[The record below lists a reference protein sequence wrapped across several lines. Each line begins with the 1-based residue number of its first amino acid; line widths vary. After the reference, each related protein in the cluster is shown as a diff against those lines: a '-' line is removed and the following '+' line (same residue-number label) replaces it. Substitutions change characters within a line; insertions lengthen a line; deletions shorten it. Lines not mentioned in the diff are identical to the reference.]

1 MSRTLLLSSPT
12 TRWLDAWRSLM
23 TRIGQLAEH
32 AHRFVES
39 TSVMGSD
46 FHGLSNKM
54 FIPQLQQVHN
64 ELKAFLQS
72 YGTKI
77 PSEART
83 RLEYLLETGFEF
95 YRSPSGPP
103 GMIALATSL
112 SIIRTEVDPFM
123 HDTDLPMV
131 HIAERAF
138 LHLQRLI
145 VADADVRA
153 KWQRAFA
160 AGEVECEKLGGV
172 QLLHHGIYAVK
183 SNAAG
188 ERTDLVLGTRFALT
202 PKIQRSVDAMAL
214 TEWKLV
220 RGPARLDAAVE
231 DARGQATRYATGS
244 LAGFEISS
252 VRFLVT
258 VSEDMLDEKQD
269 ETIGAAAYRHV
280 NIAVNP
286 TTPSRS

>member
-1 MSRTLLLSSPT
+1 MARTLLLSSPST
-12 TRWLDAWRSLM
+12 PWLDAWHSLA

-32 AHRFVES
+32 SHRFVES

-46 FHGLSNKM
+46 HHGLSNKM
-54 FIPQLQQVHN
+54 FIPQLQQIHN
-64 ELKAFLQS
+64 ELRAFLHAH
-72 YGTKI
+72 GAKI

-83 RLEYLLETGFEF
+83 RLQYLLENGFEF
-95 YRSPSGPP
+95 YRDPSGPP

-131 HIAERAF
+131 HVAERAF

-145 VADADVRA
+145 VADVDARA
-153 KWQRAFA
+153 RWQRAFA
-160 AGEVECEKLGGV
+160 VGELACEKLGGV

-202 PKIQRSVDAMAL
+202 PKIQRSADAMAL

-220 RGPARLDAAVE
+220 RDPAKLDDAITQ
-231 DARGQATRYATGS
+231 ARGQATRYGAGS

-258 VSEDMLDEKQD
+258 VSLDVLDEKPD
-269 ETIGAAAYRHV
+269 ETIGAVTYRHINV
-280 NIAVNP
+280 AVDP
-286 TTPSRS
+286 STPSHS

>member
-1 MSRTLLLSSPT
+1 
-12 TRWLDAWRSLM
+12 M

-32 AHRFVES
+32 SHRFVES
-39 TSVMGSD
+39 TSAMGSD
-46 FHGLSNKM
+46 YHGLSNKM

-64 ELKAFLQS
+64 ELRAFLHAH
-72 YGTKI
+72 GAKV
-77 PSEART
+77 PSDALT
-83 RLEYLLETGFEF
+83 RLEQLLETGFEF
-95 YRSPSGPP
+95 YKSPSGPP

-123 HDTDLPMV
+123 QDTETPRI

-145 VADADVRA
+145 VADANVRM

-160 AGEVECEKLGGV
+160 DGEVECEKLGGV
-172 QLLHHGIYAVK
+172 HLLHHGIYAVK
-183 SNAAG
+183 SNAVG

-202 PKIQRSVDAMAL
+202 PKIQRAVDAMAL

-220 RGPARLDAAVE
+220 RDPHRRDDAIAQARE
-231 DARGQATRYATGS
+231 QAIRYADGS

-252 VRFLVT
+252 VRFLMT
-258 VSEDMLDEKQD
+258 VSQDWLDEKQD
-269 ETIGAAAYRHV
+269 EMIGRHTYRHV
-280 NIAVNP
+280 NIVVDPSA
-286 TTPSRS
+286 PSRT